1 MKHFAFFA
9 LFCLLFCACSENT
22 QKPKEE
28 ENQAHLMLM
37 SSNATPAQ
45 HLADKPKDKPLRIV
59 TSSGDNLCYIPTF
72 SAGAAHSSYIGILN
86 CAVEEAYAARYDVFG
101 RIAFNINDN
110 WLCLTA
116 PYAVAIEKTKDK
128 DYLYLSPC
136 VINADLQQWVIKDGV
151 FYSHDGTYSIKDD
164 GSYLYAAH
172 QFAGGLSEHKLHSSM
187 NEWANTKATPAG
199 INLILTLAWDLEHKD
214 GMQTYFLHNN
224 SSDKNTHVLFHN
236 PVSGHIAEYDELS
249 GTYNCMYSN
258 TGSQN
263 WDWVTWGLCTD
274 ATPPP
279 NNRAFFKFIP
289 ISENNYV
296 LEDKDGNV
304 LRLTRYGTHWG
315 VPYVASKKYIPTDT
329 TNSPTSSFR
338 TSSYMQ
344 LWLRFVDANIGKNL
358 NYCPA
363 PGYKGNQAQ
372 NNKADSH
379 LNTLHSPTPNVKPS
393 VKTPVLLAPNN
404 QNPALPLDF
413 NFSEEWATRLYNINV
428 SSGED
433 DEAVGVCG
441 TCLLQSFQMIAELL
455 ENPYTPL
462 TQGGY
467 FFDTAPDESPY
478 PSFRARN
485 SMLHDTL
492 ADIMRYYTLSVV
504 QTNNFF
510 VLAIDRTIASAISL
524 LPQYDWNLWGRST
537 VRAEMENLMDRLI
550 NAPVGSMFLLGL
562 ARYDNTDR
570 TNTGH
575 AMIAFRIQN
584 GLIAVPANAPL
595 LSMSSFVSRL
605 AALTDR
611 EQLEFMLTRFGARNL
626 RLTGLGVI
634 EVRRPVLS
642 NPYEG
647 LISFRDCSGDG
658 EDRRGNGLLPLPELI
673 NQCISGFCEW

>member
-1 MKHFAFFA
+1 MRYSIVFMALMCFLCSCSTNATSDFANLPA
-9 LFCLLFCACSENT
+9 NYLPTNLLGS
-22 QKPKEE
+22 
-28 ENQAHLMLM
+28 
-37 SSNATPAQ
+37 ATPAQ
-45 HLADKPKDKPLRIV
+45 HLADKPKDKPLSIV
-59 TSSGDNLCYIPTF
+59 THKGETLCYIPTF
-72 SAGAAHSSYIGILN
+72 SEGAAHKSYIGILS
-86 CAVEEAYAARYDVFG
+86 CSLKEAKAARYDVFG

-116 PYAVAIEKTKDK
+116 PYAVAIEKTRDK

-136 VINADLQQWVIKDGV
+136 VINTDLQQWLIKDGV

-164 GSYLYAAH
+164 GSYLYVAH
-172 QFAGGLSEHKLHSSM
+172 QFAGGLNEHKLHSSM

-199 INLILTLAWDLEHKD
+199 ISLILTLSWDLQTKD
-214 GMQTYFLHNN
+214 AMQTYFLYNN
-224 SSDKNTHVLFHN
+224 GSDKNTHILFHN
-236 PVSGHIAEYDELS
+236 PVSGHIAQYDELS

-258 TGSQN
+258 TGIQS

-274 ATPPP
+274 KAPPP

-304 LRLTRYGTHWG
+304 LRLTRYGIHWG
-315 VPYVASKKYIPTDT
+315 VPYVASKTYIQTDT
-329 TNSPTSSFR
+329 SNSPTSSFK
-338 TSSYMQ
+338 TTPYMQ
-344 LWLRFVDANIGKNL
+344 MWLRFVDANIGKNL
-358 NYCPA
+358 TYCPA
-363 PGYKGNQAQ
+363 PGYKANNETQ
-372 NNKADSH
+372 NVQTRH
-379 LNTLHSPTPNVKPS
+379 
-393 VKTPVLLAPNN
+393 LLAPTPQETLKVPLQMQNN

-413 NFSEEWATRLYNINV
+413 NFTQEWATRLYNINT

-433 DEAVGVCG
+433 DRAVGVCG

-455 ENPYTPL
+455 ENPYTPR

-467 FFDTAPDESPY
+467 FFDTAYDVSPY

-485 SMLHDTL
+485 SILYDTL
-492 ADIMRYYTLSVV
+492 ADIMRYYRLNVS
-504 QTNNFF
+504 QISDAF
-510 VLAIDRTIASAISL
+510 VLAMDRTMASAISL

-537 VRAEMENLMDRLI
+537 ARSEMESLMDRLI
-550 NAPVGSMFLLGL
+550 NSPVGSVFLLGL
-562 ARYDNTDR
+562 ARYDERAD

-575 AMIAFRIQN
+575 AMIAFRVSN

-595 LSMSSFVSRL
+595 LSMASFVARL
-605 AALTDR
+605 APLTDR
-611 EQLEFMLTRFGARNL
+611 EQLEFMITRYGSRNL

-634 EVRRPVLS
+634 EVRRPALP
-642 NPYEG
+642 NAYEG